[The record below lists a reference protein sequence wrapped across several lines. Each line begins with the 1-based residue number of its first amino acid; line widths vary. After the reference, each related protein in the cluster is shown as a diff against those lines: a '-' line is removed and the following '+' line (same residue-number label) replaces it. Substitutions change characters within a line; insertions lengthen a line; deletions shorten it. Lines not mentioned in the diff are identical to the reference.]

1 MTPDPLGTGDPR
13 RHGAP
18 LTATQ
23 DLLAAAKRGDVRAR
37 DELLARYVPR
47 LRTWASGRLPRFAR
61 SLLDTDDL
69 VQDTLL
75 RTLEGLDRVEV
86 RGPGGFQAYVRQ
98 AVLNRI
104 RDQIRWAGRR
114 PGREEVPEDLHDPAP
129 SPLEEAIG
137 SDVLARYERAF
148 TSLSESDQEL
158 LHLRIELGFEAE
170 EIATMT
176 GKPSRDAA
184 RMAVQRALGRLSEAM
199 GRGT

>member
-1 MTPDPLGTGDPR
+1 MALDSS
-13 RHGAP
+13 GAGASRS

-23 DLLAAAKRGDVRAR
+23 DLLAAAKRGDARAR
-37 DELLARYVPR
+37 EELLARYIPR
-47 LRTWASGRLPRFAR
+47 LRIWASGRLPRFAR

-114 PGREEVPEDLHDPAP
+114 PGREEVPEELHDPAP

-148 TSLSESDQEL
+148 ASLSAADQEL
-158 LHLRIELGFEAE
+158 LHLRIELGFEPE
-170 EIATMT
+170 QIATMT
-176 GKPSRDAA
+176 GRPSRDAV
-184 RMAVQRALGRLSEAM
+184 RMAVQRALARLSEAM